1 MSKRA
6 QQKQQRLD
14 DRFWKQTWPTLKA
27 NGWSVDARDGAFYP
41 PQAQKMHA
49 AKRRR
54 LGSEHKNC
62 FKNIHELTIY
72 LSSNPVLYVGESK
85 STSGRESAGK
95 GKFTKSR
102 GKFAPQT
109 SVIMTKTCD
118 AKDGVSMAQNKDSTT
133 KDNFK
138 TSKSQAEEKL
148 ADFFSRSPSS
158 VAASPAM
165 ASTIEFINQNKSGRK
180 INDANFDGPSLAL
193 PPSATQKLENTIG
206 VKKKKAKKL
215 TEKKKTK
222 KLTLRGPSKDF
233 RKSANME
240 MKTKKKIKQKVKK
253 KKNWRRTVNKNP
265 RIFMCDRCGRD
276 DFTNGH
282 ALGGH
287 KKYCQKPQYDEAREK
302 KLKRSRKRSRL
313 DPKANSAINRSMSK
327 AKSKVRKPLL
337 DLNGITKKI
346 RKFAEN
352 TNSTLLD
359 KHVCHKSKNE
369 GGDLDILDHVI
380 QTKDLFELEV
390 VQQVLREEKARLSG
404 RIAGLNEDEPI
415 LSFDFADDGENNN
428 SKLGSQIVGDESSID
443 ASRTGQ
449 SGLWRDGTMALRRIK
464 SYDYDDASIASE
476 NVYARKTHFGDV
488 DAFISTKFSDK
499 QKLDS
504 DYECSVEPMG
514 IQEEKSQ
521 ADEDMFFA
529 CNDVFL
535 NPSRQVSFNFEQD
548 YADEGFEDS
557 LGGDIAMQLG
567 F

>member
-1 MSKRA
+1 M
-6 QQKQQRLD
+6 
-14 DRFWKQTWPTLKA
+14 
-27 NGWSVDARDGAFYP
+27 G
-41 PQAQKMHA
+41 
-49 AKRRR
+49 
-54 LGSEHKNC
+54 HKNC

-72 LSSNPVLYVGESK
+72 MGSNPVLYVGESK

-233 RKSANME
+233 
-240 MKTKKKIKQKVKK
+240 
-253 KKNWRRTVNKNP
+253 
-265 RIFMCDRCGRD
+265 
-276 DFTNGH
+276 TNGH

-302 KLKRSRKRSRL
+302 KLKRSRKRSRV
-313 DPKANSAINRSMSK
+313 DPKANSAISRSMSK

-337 DLNGITKKI
+337 DLNGITKTI
-346 RKFAEN
+346 RNFTEN
-352 TNSTLLD
+352 TKNTVLD

-380 QTKDLFELEV
+380 HTKDLFEHEV
-390 VQQVLREEKARLSG
+390 VQQALREEKARLSG

-415 LSFDFADDGENNN
+415 LSFDFADESENNN
-428 SKLGSQIVGDESSID
+428 SKLGSQVGEESSID
-443 ASRTGQ
+443 PSRSGQ
-449 SGLWRDGTMALRRIK
+449 SRLWRDGTMALMRIK
-464 SYDYDDASIASE
+464 SDDNDDPSIGSE
-476 NVYARKTHFGDV
+476 NFYASKTHFGDADDV
-488 DAFISTKFSDK
+488 GSTKYSDK
-499 QKLDS
+499 QKLDI
-504 DYECSVEPMG
+504 DCEYSVEPMV

-521 ADEDMFFA
+521 ADEDMFFD
-529 CNDVFL
+529 CNDIFLL
-535 NPSRQVSFNFEQD
+535 NPSRQTSFNFSQD
-548 YADEGFEDS
+548 YADEAFEDS